1 MSKVGYNS
9 YKYKISLAT
18 EALNKTNKNHY
29 LQIGIA
35 MQLSIIIVNYKSW
48 QHLTTLLTELKD
60 ASSLNSKD
68 WEIIVVDN
76 ASNDGRMAEFEA
88 SYANVQFIEN
98 SGNNGFAHANNVGA
112 QNAKGEYLLFMNPDV
127 IAAPTEVAK
136 LLDEKISHPEI
147 GILSAQQLDKKGRLQ
162 KSFDRFPDLLTYFRT
177 VRNIMR
183 YIAPKKN
190 PNPRKRRNS
199 IIDCD
204 WISGSLLL
212 LSRNNFELINGW
224 NEDYWMYAEDMDLC
238 KKAAN
243 FGLRRAVTPIAEFV
257 HFHGGASRSSPE
269 VTLITKSEV
278 MKSAHV
284 YVQNHFTGSHGLINH
299 CILVLR
305 DLSPLLIAGLLNIIT
320 FGQITKLQTRY
331 KLLQELIKYYRL
343 VAKNGS
349 WLSERSVNFPLLTSN
364 KSSINQ

>member
-1 MSKVGYNS
+1 
-9 YKYKISLAT
+9 
-18 EALNKTNKNHY
+18 
-29 LQIGIA
+29 

-48 QHLTTLLTELKD
+48 HHLTTLLSGLKN
-60 ASSLNSKD
+60 ASSLNNKD

-76 ASNDGRMAEFEA
+76 ASNDDHLLEFKKT
-88 SYANVQFIEN
+88 YQNITFIEN
-98 SGNNGFAHANNVGA
+98 SENNGFAYANNIGA
-112 QNAKGEYLLFMNPDV
+112 QYAKGMYLLFMNPDV
-127 IAAPTEVAK
+127 IAAPSEIIK
-136 LLDEKISHPEI
+136 LLNEKIAHPEI
-147 GILSAQQLDKKGRLQ
+147 GVLSAQQLDKKGRLQ
-162 KSFDRFPDLLTYFRT
+162 KSFDRFPDLITYFRT

-190 PNPRKRRNS
+190 PNPRKRRTT

-204 WISGSLLL
+204 WVSGSLILI
-212 LSRNNFELINGW
+212 SRNDFELINGW

-243 FGLRRAVTPIAEFV
+243 VGLRRAITPVAEFV
-257 HFHGGASRSSPE
+257 HAHGGASRLNPE

-284 YVQNHFTGSHGLINH
+284 YVQNHFTGVHRLINH

-305 DLSPLLIAGLLNIIT
+305 DLSPLILAGLLNILT
-320 FGQITKLQTRY
+320 FGKINKLALRF
-331 KLLQELIKYYRL
+331 KLLKELLKYYRS

-349 WLSERSVNFPLLTSN
+349 WLSERSVNFMKNASD
-364 KSSINQ
+364 